1 MLTSEGIV
9 SPRRLGQASG
19 MTSYPMHTVDT
30 APDAAKAPLTVLR
43 ETFGF
48 VPGAAAVMAGSPVLL
63 NSFFSAFGHFRGGGT
78 FTPAERQV
86 LLLSNAVANAS
97 EWAVA
102 FHSLEALADG
112 VPPEAVEAL
121 RRGERPG
128 DPRLAALATLTT
140 AYLEKRGHLDESDVE
155 AFTSAGFS
163 GEQVLEVITGA
174 AISAMTNYAANVAR
188 PPLEPVLEPHAWT
201 AVA

>member
-1 MLTSEGIV
+1 MTL
-9 SPRRLGQASG
+9 LGQASA
-19 MTSYPMHTVDT
+19 MTSHPMHTVDT
-30 APDAAKAPLTVLR
+30 APAEAKVPLTVLR

-48 VPGAAAVMAGSPVLL
+48 VPGAAAVMAGSPALL

-102 FHSLEALADG
+102 FHTLEALADG
-112 VPPEAVEAL
+112 VTPEAVEAI
-121 RRGERPG
+121 RRGELPG
-128 DPRLAALATLTT
+128 DPRMAALSALTT
-140 AYLEKRGHLDESDVE
+140 AYIEKRGHLDETDVK
-155 AFTSAGFS
+155 AFTAAGF
-163 GEQVLEVITGA
+163 GESQLFEVITGV

-188 PPLEPVLEPHAWT
+188 PPLEPAVEPHAWT